1 MPLSGSRILLAAA
14 LAASAT
20 PGPLCAAL
28 PTQDQALALA
38 FPGAAFLRKEH
49 FLTEPQAR
57 LAKTL
62 AGVEFPGL
70 WIVAYEARKD
80 GKLLGVAFFD
90 THRVRTL
97 NETAMV
103 AIGAEGRILR
113 VEVVAFREPQEY
125 MAKEAWKKQLEG
137 HGLDPDF
144 KLNRGIR
151 PLSGATLTANALTD
165 ASRRCLAIWRVLYG
179 PGQ

>member
-1 MPLSGSRILLAAA
+1 MPLPNPRCLLAVAV
-14 LAASAT
+14 AAST
-20 PGPLCAAL
+20 LCAGLPGQQEAL
-28 PTQDQALALA
+28 SLA
-38 FPGAAFLRKEH
+38 FPGAAFTRREH
-49 FLTEPQAR
+49 FLTEAQGRQAR
-57 LAKTL
+57 AL
-62 AGVEFPGL
+62 AGVDVPGL

-103 AIGAEGRILR
+103 AIGAEGKVLR

-137 HGLDPDF
+137 RGLDPDF

-165 ASRRCLAIWRVLYG
+165 AARRCLAIWRVLYG

>member
-1 MPLSGSRILLAAA
+1 MPLPGSRFLLAAA
-14 LAASAT
+14 LAAGVT
-20 PGPLCAAL
+20 PGSLGAAL

-38 FPGAAFLRKEH
+38 FPGVVFTRKEH
-49 FLTEPQAR
+49 FLAEPQAR
-57 LAKTL
+57 QVKSL
-62 AGVEFPGL
+62 AGVELPGL
-70 WIVAYEARKD
+70 WIVAYEARRD
-80 GKLLGVAFFD
+80 GKLAGVAFFD

-103 AIGAEGRILR
+103 AIGADGKVQR

-137 HGLDPDF
+137 RRLDGELN
-144 KLNRGIR
+144 LNRGIR

-165 ASRRCLAIWRVLYG
+165 AARRCLALWQVLYG
-179 PGQ
+179 PAQ